1 MLLPLAE
8 VLRVSV
14 VEILNGKKMEQ
25 NEVRTASDVAIV
37 NTMKKFKQKLILGV
51 MSVLILVAVLLA
63 IYPVYKYISTVS
75 INDTEALEQKANQYI
90 GTLNTRDEDVGLEL
104 IKYKQKGEYLVAL
117 MRNEHQIAA
126 VVFTRDRLFSQRFS
140 PTGMSCS
147 NKLGNISFH
156 CFGENGLTANI
167 FYGVDIDSSISKY
180 RFEYCGVE
188 YVCPV
193 EKGTILDIFLDINE
207 GFTNAHGIELLE

>member
-1 MLLPLAE
+1 MQNDFIYGPLGTSE
-8 VLRVSV
+8 TR
-14 VEILNGKKMEQ
+14 
-25 NEVRTASDVAIV
+25 AIV
-37 NTMKKFKQKLILGV
+37 PKIKKKIEEY
-51 MSVLILVAVLLA
+51 S
-63 IYPVYKYISTVS
+63 S
-75 INDTEALEQKANQYI
+75 
-90 GTLNTRDEDVGLEL
+90 RDD
-104 IKYKQKGEYLVAL
+104 
-117 MRNEHQIAA
+117 A